1 MGGIAVNMKTVLER
15 IEDFNQR
22 RNSQLLQLKYQ
33 KMQNDTFA
41 FFRGTCHLFYEDW
54 PQETTLNV
62 APAVWACGDLHLE
75 NFGSYKGDNR
85 LVYFD
90 INDFDEAVLAPCT
103 WDLARFLTSV
113 LIGTRSLEIGE
124 SDALAL
130 CQCFLETYRQT
141 LAKGQVRT
149 LERETAQGMVKDLLM
164 SLRQRDRKSFLDER
178 TDLTKNQRRLK
189 IDNKRTMAIAQPI
202 REKITN
208 LIETWG
214 AQQPNPKFFQ
224 VLDVAHRI
232 AGTSS
237 LGLER
242 YVVLVEGKGSP
253 NQNYLLDLK
262 AAIAS
267 SLHPQ
272 ITQPQWTNE
281 ATRVFNI
288 EQRVQGMP
296 PALIAILS
304 LDEQS
309 YLLRELQPTQDRLSL
324 KQAKGKSKR
333 LETVINTMAKL
344 VAWGQLRSGGRQG
357 SAIAD
362 ELIAFAQDDQWQE
375 PLLSYVLG
383 YRHKVEED
391 FQSFRES
398 YGKKSGGG

>member
-1 MGGIAVNMKTVLER
+1 MGEVVVNMKTVLER
-15 IEDFNQR
+15 IENFNQG
-22 RNSQLLQLKYQ
+22 RNPQLLQLKYQ
-33 KMQNDTFA
+33 KMRNDTFA

-54 PQETTLNV
+54 PQETILNS
-62 APAVWACGDLHLE
+62 APAVWVCGDLHLE

-103 WDLARFLTSV
+103 WDLVRFLTSIF
-113 LIGTRSLEIGE
+113 IGTRSLEVSE

-141 LAKGQVRT
+141 LTKGQVQT
-149 LERETAQGMVKDLLM
+149 LERETAKGMVKDLLM

-202 REKITN
+202 RENITN

-214 AQQPNPKFFQ
+214 AQQPEPKFFK
-224 VLDVAHRI
+224 VWDVAHRI

-262 AAIAS
+262 AATAS

-272 ITQPQWTNE
+272 IAQPQWANE

-296 PALIAILS
+296 PALITILS
-304 LDEQS
+304 LDGQS

-362 ELIAFAQDDQWQE
+362 ELIAFAQDDRWQE
-375 PLLSYVLG
+375 PLLGYVLE
-383 YRHKVEED
+383 YQHKVEED
-391 FQSFRES
+391 FQSFRKS
-398 YGKKSGGG
+398 YNKNSSGA